1 MTQPNRNRGNRE
13 KRFQVYLEMKNG
25 STFPLGPVAPKDW
38 CDRVCETINRKLVL
52 GFKSP
57 LGFTH
62 AYIGEVQVIEG
73 ELAEVPFSPALFS

>member
-1 MTQPNRNRGNRE
+1 MTAPATHSTE
-13 KRFQVYLEMKNG
+13 KLRYQVYLEMKDG

-57 LGFTH
+57 LGFTG
-62 AYIGEVQVIEG
+62 ACIGEVHIE
-73 ELAEVPFSPALFS
+73 LN